1 MTHIGV
7 GVGEGR
13 FRLLLSSARYGSH
26 VNLTSADFRLSEEQV
41 VGLLQVVA
49 ETRGGR
55 LILRRNDYDQVW
67 LLMQVITFPMQLEL
81 K

>member
-7 GVGEGR
+7 GEAL
-13 FRLLLSSARYGSH
+13 FHLLLASARYGSH

-49 ETRGGR
+49 ETHGGR